1 MTFSIFSWR
10 YTGKR
15 RQRGRKRP
23 HLSAMQETQVV
34 YVGQEVSLE
43 KEKAIHSRSLTWRIP
58 CMEEPGRL
66 QPPGA
71 QRVGHD

>member
-1 MTFSIFSWR
+1 MEI
-10 YTGKR
+10 Y
-15 RQRGRKRP
+15 RQEEAKGSPGP

-34 YVGQEVSLE
+34 SVGQEVSLE

-66 QPPGA
+66 QSRGA